1 VQSDYDFVDDPDRYF
16 QLVITDRLVNC
27 VLSSIERQN
36 LLHYKISSKYMIEH
50 FGSHTFKINAQL
62 LSGAYPIIS
71 ELYGPTQELEL
82 EFKVKKPTVS
92 FGIADND
99 VGFEFEFDFG
109 IKLAGDMNFLIY
121 DELKFRFEGDLVF
134 DQEVLFGELST
145 VILEQ
150 TGQNKGQRTL
160 PVFNSLSM
168 AEDNY

>member
-1 VQSDYDFVDDPDRYF
+1 
-16 QLVITDRLVNC
+16 
-27 VLSSIERQN
+27 
-36 LLHYKISSKYMIEH
+36 MIEH
-50 FGSHTFKINAQL
+50 FGSHTFKINAHL

-71 ELYGPTQELEL
+71 ELYGPTQELEM
-82 EFKVKKPTVS
+82 EFKIKRPTVS

-121 DELKFRFEGDLVF
+121 DEMKLRFEGDLVF

-145 VILEQ
+145 ITIEQ

-168 AEDNY
+168 AEDNYVRFWQWARNFVEVGKRYLNVDILSYGVKMPYWHLQLLTQTMFK